1 MAIKLYHE
9 NNGNY
14 NKKIIL
20 IPSSAHGTNF
30 ASCAKIG
37 LKSITI

>member
-9 NNGNY
+9 NNN
-14 NKKIIL
+14 NHHKKIVL

-30 ASCAKIG
+30 ASCVKIG
-37 LKSITI
+37 LKPVTI